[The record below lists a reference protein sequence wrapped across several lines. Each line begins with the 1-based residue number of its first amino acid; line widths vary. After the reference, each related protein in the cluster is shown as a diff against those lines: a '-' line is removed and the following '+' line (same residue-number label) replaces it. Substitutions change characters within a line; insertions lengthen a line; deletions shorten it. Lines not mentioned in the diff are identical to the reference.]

1 MEVNYL
7 TLGRDCSPAAAL
19 KYLHLRKY
27 ALPFDWVSSNIN
39 SLERCFVSNFDKFHK
54 DLVFNH
60 NKTRFIDYYNFEFPH
75 DYPLNDNSG
84 FEYFKEE
91 DTYISEQDGKHIT
104 DKWIDHY
111 DSVLEKY
118 NRRIQRFKDII
129 NDTKPII
136 CLTRYNT
143 GDVLKL
149 QKIFNEY
156 YKIEDIYFVNSSSEI
171 FETDKIINVHT
182 EKNGEWNDISIW
194 KKGIDDAILKITS
207 KK

>member
-7 TLGRDCSPAAAL
+7 TLGYDCSPAAAL
-19 KYLHLRKY
+19 KYLNMRKY
-27 ALPFDWVSSNIN
+27 ALPFDWVVSNIN
-39 SLERCFVSNFDKFHK
+39 SLENCFKSNFENFHK
-54 DLVFNH
+54 NLSFRHDKKRV
-60 NKTRFIDYYNFEFPH
+60 IDYYNFQFPH

-104 DKWIDHY
+104 DKVMDYY
-111 DSVLEKY
+111 DIVLEKY
-118 NRRIQRFKDII
+118 NRRIERFKSII

-136 CLTRYNT
+136 CLCRYT
-143 GDVLKL
+143 TEDVLKL
-149 QKIFNEY
+149 QKIFTEY